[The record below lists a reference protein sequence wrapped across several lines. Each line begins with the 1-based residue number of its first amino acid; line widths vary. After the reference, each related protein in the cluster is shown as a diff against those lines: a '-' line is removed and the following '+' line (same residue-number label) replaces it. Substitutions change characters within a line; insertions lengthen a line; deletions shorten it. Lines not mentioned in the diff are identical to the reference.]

1 MQTKRGCGILMPVAS
16 LPGPGGIGCFGKEAY
31 AFVDFL
37 ERAGQTVWQLLPLS
51 PTGYGDSPYQSC
63 SAFAGNPYFIDLD
76 ALAAEGLLQ
85 KEEYAFLPWG
95 SREDR
100 IDYEAVYTHRFAVL
114 RAAYARWKARRPLPG
129 CDTPYSDDYYRFCFL
144 NDAWLE
150 DYALYMAAKQACGMR
165 SYLEWPAPLR
175 RREPQALAG
184 LREQCADE
192 IGFWKFVQYEFSRQ
206 WTALKAYAGGKGIRI
221 MGDLPIY
228 VSADSADAWA
238 GRQMF
243 DMDGEGRPTRVS
255 GCPPDYFSADGQLW
269 GNPLYNW
276 PWHRETGYAW
286 WAERLR
292 CALRLYDL
300 VRIDH
305 FRGFDTYWAIP
316 AQSPTARVGRWEQGP
331 GMELFRALQDQLGE
345 LPIVAED
352 LGELFESVRQLLR
365 QSGFPGMKVL
375 QFAFAPGQDSEYLP
389 HNHEKNFVVYPGT
402 HDNTTLADWLGHT
415 AAPGERAKAEAYFG
429 LDPAAGLAGEVRG
442 FVRGT
447 LASPAFLAVIPLAD
461 WLGLGAEGRIN
472 QPGVLGGNWAW
483 RAKPGAYTGKLADEI
498 RALCAVF
505 GRAAPPP
512 QKEEEE
518 PPEKTPPRE
527 EPPAQKTAGR
537 LQTQTRTDEQPPAMG
552 GGKTAAL

>member
-1 MQTKRGCGILMPVAS
+1 MQTKRESGILMPLAS
-16 LPGPGGIGCFGKEAY
+16 LPGPGGIGCFGREAY

-37 ERAGQTVWQLLPLS
+37 ARAGQGVWQLLPLA

-76 ALAAEGLLQ
+76 TLAREGLLQ

-95 SREDR
+95 KTEGE
-100 IDYEAVYTHRFAVL
+100 IDYEAVYTYRFGVL
-114 RAAYARWKARRPLPG
+114 RAAYARWKALRPLPG
-129 CDTPYSDDYYRFCFL
+129 CETPYPDDYYRFCFL
-144 NDAWLE
+144 NDAWLD
-150 DYALYMAAKQACGMR
+150 DYALYMAAKEECGMR

-175 RREPQALAG
+175 RREKEALAA
-184 LREQCADE
+184 LAERRADE
-192 IGFWKFVQYEFSRQ
+192 IGFWKFVQYQFSRQ
-206 WTALKAYAGGKGIRI
+206 WAALKGYANGKGIRI
-221 MGDLPIY
+221 LGDLPIY

-238 GRQMF
+238 GRRMF
-243 DMDGEGRPTRVS
+243 EMDGEGRPTRVA

-292 CALRLYDL
+292 CALRLYDI

-316 AQSPTARVGRWEQGP
+316 AGSETARLGRWEKGP
-331 GMELFRALQDQLGE
+331 GIELFDALHSRLGE

-352 LGELFESVRQLLR
+352 LGELFDSVRELLR
-365 QSGFPGMKVL
+365 ESGFPGMKVL
-375 QFAFAPGQDSEYLP
+375 QFAFTPGQDSEYLP
-389 HNHEKNFVVYPGT
+389 HNHARNFVAYPGT
-402 HDNTTLADWLGHT
+402 HDNTTLADWLQHLAT
-415 AAPGERAKAEAYFG
+415 PGERAKAEAYFG
-429 LDPAAGLAGEVRG
+429 LDPAAGLQSEVRG

-472 QPGVLGGNWAW
+472 RPGVLGGNWGW
-483 RAKPGAYTGKLADEI
+483 RAEPGACTGALADEI
-498 RALCAVF
+498 RSLCAVF
-505 GRAAPPP
+505 GRAEPAPSR
-512 QKEEEE
+512 E
-518 PPEKTPPRE
+518 PENKPGGAA
-527 EPPAQKTAGR
+527 AQKPRTGPP
-537 LQTQTRTDEQPPAMG
+537 LQKVREPAPG
-552 GGKTAAL
+552 IPESLE